1 MRPYFLIFVITLYLF
16 GIQSCKRQS
25 QSSAN
30 DEPATDRLLKT
41 ETITVKSNPTVV
53 SLLSYG
59 LSDYC
64 HNNRCIYSYNY
75 KEHAIDILDLKTDT
89 VSRSISLESEG
100 PNAVMRELHGLQ
112 VYSPDTIVTYDF
124 VAIKIIDSVGN
135 VISKIELP
143 VNGFSRIDCNVRS
156 NISDFKIDMD
166 NHTILYP
173 IKQPGKNEII
183 EYDFAEKNVVNH
195 IALKNPIHE
204 GYYGFMDYPNVSFY
218 KDCIIYN
225 YPFEA
230 NVYIYDR
237 KSDSTRMISPKS
249 KFTDNRIKEYDGKSV
264 EELSWYGASNCF
276 YSPLYLIPGKDCFV
290 RITLGET
297 SLDKSDN
304 IDKAYYD
311 RPIYVMTF
319 DNEFK
324 VIDEFEIERNRY
336 NTFAGWCPLY
346 DRIAFFQ
353 ENACDPQN
361 DNDIVIDMIL
371 ID

>member
-1 MRPYFLIFVITLYLF
+1 MRPYFLIFVITIYLS

-100 PNAVMRELHGLQ
+100 PNAEMRELHGLQ

-124 VAIKIIDSVGN
+124 VAIKIIDSIGN

-143 VNGFSRIDCNVRS
+143 DNGFSRIDYNVRS

-183 EYDFAEKNVVNH
+183 EYDFAEKSVVNH
-195 IALKNPIHE
+195 IALK
-204 GYYGFMDYPNVSFY
+204 
-218 KDCIIYN
+218 
-225 YPFEA
+225 
-230 NVYIYDR
+230 
-237 KSDSTRMISPKS
+237 
-249 KFTDNRIKEYDGKSV
+249 
-264 EELSWYGASNCF
+264 SN
-276 YSPLYLIPGKDCFV
+276 S
-290 RITLGET
+290 
-297 SLDKSDN
+297 
-304 IDKAYYD
+304 
-311 RPIYVMTF
+311 
-319 DNEFK
+319 
-324 VIDEFEIERNRY
+324 
-336 NTFAGWCPLY
+336 
-346 DRIAFFQ
+346 
-353 ENACDPQN
+353 
-361 DNDIVIDMIL
+361 
-371 ID
+371 